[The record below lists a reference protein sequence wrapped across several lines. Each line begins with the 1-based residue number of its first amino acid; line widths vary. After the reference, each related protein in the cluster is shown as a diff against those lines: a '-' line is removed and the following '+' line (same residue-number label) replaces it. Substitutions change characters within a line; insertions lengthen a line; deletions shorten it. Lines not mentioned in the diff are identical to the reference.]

1 MDKYPEGSGAGV
13 YKEVQSPVRPLVRE
27 GRVRAGKDDMGPLR
41 GPGDIRNVVF
51 LALGHVGLELRRGVA
66 DDHYSTVLRTGEQ
79 TWTGGEGGE
88 YEGGL
93 GTPVLTG

>member
-1 MDKYPEGSGAGV
+1 M
-13 YKEVQSPVRPLVRE
+13 
-27 GRVRAGKDDMGPLR
+27 
-41 GPGDIRNVVF
+41 
-51 LALGHVGLELRRGVA
+51 GLELRRGVA
-66 DDHYSTVLRTGEQ
+66 DDHYSMVLRTGEQ